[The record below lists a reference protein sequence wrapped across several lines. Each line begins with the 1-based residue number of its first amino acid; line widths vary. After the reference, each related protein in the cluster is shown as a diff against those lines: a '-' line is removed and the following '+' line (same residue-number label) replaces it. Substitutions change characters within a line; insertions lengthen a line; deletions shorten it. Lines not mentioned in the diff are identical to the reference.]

1 MLFAL
6 AFTMAFPF
14 VTRRLFD
21 DALPSGEFSQV
32 AVLLGA
38 LGIAFLIS
46 LIAGLR
52 QAYASAWISGAV
64 VRDLRGQ
71 MFGKL
76 QTLST
81 GWFQRH
87 QQGDVLTRLFTD
99 VAVVEQGL
107 TSTLRDGLFQLLS
120 LTLSTVVMLTLN
132 LTLGLIVLI
141 GVPLVAVVY
150 RSMASGAQK
159 RGLAVQQDTGA
170 LMGVAAENYSAEPVV
185 K

>member
-1 MLFAL
+1 M
-6 AFTMAFPF
+6 
-14 VTRRLFD
+14 
-21 DALPSGEFSQV
+21 
-32 AVLLGA
+32 
-38 LGIAFLIS
+38 
-46 LIAGLR
+46 
-52 QAYASAWISGAV
+52 
-64 VRDLRGQ
+64 RDLRGQ

-120 LTLSTVVMLTLN
+120 LALSTIVMLTLN

-150 RSMASGAQK
+150 RTMAAGAQK
-159 RGLAVQQDTGA
+159 RAVAVQPDTG
-170 LMGVAAENYSAEPVV
+170 PV
-185 K
+185 